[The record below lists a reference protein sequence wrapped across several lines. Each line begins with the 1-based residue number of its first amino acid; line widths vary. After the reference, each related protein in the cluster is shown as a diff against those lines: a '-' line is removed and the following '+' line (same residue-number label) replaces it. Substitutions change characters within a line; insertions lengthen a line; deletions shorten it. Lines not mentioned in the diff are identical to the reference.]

1 MARRK
6 FRSGPDSSRVAREL
20 RSAIGSGRFAA
31 GQFLPCTRDLGRKHE
46 VSAETVRRALKT
58 LEVEGLIAAEPRHGF
73 QVLRRPEK
81 GQAPAVA
88 YVLAEWDPE
97 KPHAFSAIVFAAFQ
111 RAATR
116 SGLTLLGVGDSGGDP
131 GPLVEQLRKAEAGG
145 IVLDTPNPALFDAV
159 GKLGLPMVV
168 AENWSPAGTVDAVI
182 QDNFSGALQA
192 AEHLAARGH
201 RRIGW
206 AGPAIES
213 IQAVERWGGATAG
226 LRRHGLE
233 IPPELVARDVSMRN
247 IEAAQALLARRNRP
261 TAVIA
266 LWANVAIAT
275 ARAAADLGLRLGR
288 DLELVGWATEEEF
301 ETYAHS
307 FPDGRAP
314 ATVTWRIETLAEM
327 ALARLAE
334 RRANPHLPL
343 ARINIETRLRPADAL
358 PEVPG
363 EVSESGRV

>member
-1 MARRK
+1 MARGR

-20 RSAIGSGRFAA
+20 RSAIGAGRFPA

-73 QVLRRPEK
+73 QVIRRPK
-81 GQAPAVA
+81 DRKSPAVA
-88 YVLAEWDPE
+88 YILAEWSPE
-97 KPHAFSAIVFAAFQ
+97 QAHAFSAVVFSAFQ

-145 IVLDTPNPALFDAV
+145 IVLDSPNPILFEAV
-159 GKLGLPMVV
+159 GKLGLPTVI
-168 AENWSPAGTVDAVI
+168 AENWDSAHRIDSVI

-192 AEHLAARGH
+192 AEHLVALGH
-201 RRIGW
+201 KRIGW

-213 IQAVERWGGATAG
+213 IQAVERWGGAVAG
-226 LRRHGLE
+226 LARHGLA
-233 IPPELVARDVSMRN
+233 IPPELVATGVSMRN
-247 IEAAQALLARRNRP
+247 VEAAQALLARPDRP

-266 LWANVAIAT
+266 LWANVATAV
-275 ARAAADLGLRLGR
+275 ARAAANLGLELGR
-288 DLELVGWATEEEF
+288 DLELIGWATEEEF
-301 ETYAHS
+301 ESYRDL
-307 FPDGRAP
+307 FPNNRAP
-314 ATVTWRIETLAEM
+314 ASVTWRIETLAEM

-334 RRANPHLPL
+334 RRAKPGLPV
-343 ARINIETRLRPADAL
+343 ARINVETRLRPADE
-358 PEVPG
+358 PPPVG
-363 EVSESGRV
+363 GKGGVR